1 MSDPSGSAALDPAA
15 LARALATAG
24 SSLVLDVRDVVGS
37 TNDEAATYLRNAASG
52 APPVAVLAALQTAG
66 RGRQGA
72 PWVGRRGA
80 SLALSIGWPSRR
92 APDAVGGLPLAVG
105 VACAEGLAVA
115 GVPGVR
121 LKWPND
127 LLAGH
132 AKLGGILVESRI
144 VDGRMR
150 VVVGVG
156 INVLREAVTAATLG
170 RPVAAIADLVATP
183 PSTTTLAASLLVAIE
198 AALGEFD
205 AAGFAAFRNRWLA
218 LHAWAG
224 RPVVASR
231 DGRVILAGKAAGV
244 DADGAFLVE
253 TPGGIERIIAAD
265 VSLSIP

>member
-1 MSDPSGSAALDPAA
+1 LSDPLDSAA
-15 LARALATAG
+15 LARALASAG
-24 SSLVLDVRDVVGS
+24 SALVLDVRDVVGS
-37 TNDEAATYLRNAASG
+37 TNDEAAAWLRSAASD

-92 APDAVGGLPLAVG
+92 GPDAVAGLPLAVG
-105 VACAEGLAVA
+105 VACAEGLAAA
-115 GVPGVR
+115 GVPAVQ

-127 LLAGH
+127 LLAGG

-144 VDGRMR
+144 VEGRMR

-156 INVLREAVTAATLG
+156 INVLREAVATAALG
-170 RPVAAIADLVATP
+170 RPVASVADLVAAP
-183 PSTTTLAASLLVAIE
+183 PSITALAAALLVAIE
-198 AALGEFD
+198 RALREFD
-205 AAGFAAFRNRWLA
+205 ANGFAAFRDRWLA

-231 DGRVILAGKAAGV
+231 DGRVILAGTAVGV
-244 DADGAFLVE
+244 DDDGAFLVE